1 MSTLITLSF
10 SFVQQGNDSPARTM
24 KNPSAHDL
32 NSRNSFLSLLV
43 GPTKRR
49 IMMKM
54 MNQQQHSFVHAV
66 EHLFSSSDEDT
77 EKYPR
82 VPVHIVL
89 PCINEGAED
98 DGVLQE
104 EVPDLD
110 NGEVLRYL
118 TSMTTRVE
126 DYGEKET
133 RLITSHDGTSDTNPQ
148 MMQIQDHPSAS
159 FHLISP
165 HEIQSAIRQ
174 GHFHPMDCAS
184 CQLELFVVDPWHSPE
199 TMSKDVIP
207 DGCYYYLICPHC
219 RAVTRTK
226 RRHDESSWTTMD
238 KEGHSNRSSKSG
250 NCPLASVGFTMSTL
264 QSFLE
269 QEEEERRHHQQRT
282 TRQQEQDE
290 DQQQPR

>member
-1 MSTLITLSF
+1 
-10 SFVQQGNDSPARTM
+10 M

-54 MNQQQHSFVHAV
+54 MNQQHSFVHG
-66 EHLFSSSDEDT
+66 LFSSSDEDT

-133 RLITSHDGTSDTNPQ
+133 RTTISHDGTSDTNPQ
-148 MMQIQDHPSAS
+148 MMQIQDHQSAS
-159 FHLISP
+159 LHLISP

-184 CQLELFVVDPWHSPE
+184 CQLELFVMDPWYSPE
-199 TMSKDVIP
+199 SMSGDAIL
-207 DGCYYYLICPHC
+207 DGGSTPSSCYDSMICPHC

-226 RRHDESSWTTMD
+226 RSHDESSWTTMD

-250 NCPLASVGFTMSTL
+250 NRPLASVGFTMSTL